1 VSVDDSVAMA
11 KPVGGQSLRD
21 SFFAEMPS
29 LTLGLIRG
37 RGDSLWLGP
46 IELLRFG
53 QPKVTENAVEWAIT
67 GGWLAA
73 MPGGRWRIEASDG
86 RLTASLE
93 GYRPM
98 LPRRIYSLTQLRVH
112 HLLTR
117 LYLLRVHGRMPAP
130 GARATTA
137 DRMRAAAIDAAFCAT
152 LAGLVGR
159 RRPRTW
165 LGVAIGYHVACWSI
179 SGRTLGGLVM
189 RQQVVSVDGSRPTP
203 TQSLARLVALPLS
216 WVLRRP
222 VHDEF
227 AGTDVVK
234 T

>member
-1 VSVDDSVAMA
+1 MA
-11 KPVGGQSLRD
+11 KAVGGQSLRD
-21 SFFAEMPS
+21 TFFAVMPS

-37 RGDSLWLGP
+37 RRDSLWLGP
-46 IELLRFG
+46 VELLRFG
-53 QPKVTENAVEWAIT
+53 QPKVTQNAVEWPIT

-117 LYLLRVHGRMPAP
+117 LYLLKVHGRVPAP
-130 GARATTA
+130 GARAATV

-159 RRPRTW
+159 RRPRAW
-165 LGVAIGYHVACWSI
+165 LGIAIGYHVACWSI
-179 SGRTLGGLVM
+179 SGRTLGGLVV
-189 RQQVVSVDGSRPTP
+189 RQQVVSVDGSRLTP

-216 WVLRRP
+216 WVLQRP